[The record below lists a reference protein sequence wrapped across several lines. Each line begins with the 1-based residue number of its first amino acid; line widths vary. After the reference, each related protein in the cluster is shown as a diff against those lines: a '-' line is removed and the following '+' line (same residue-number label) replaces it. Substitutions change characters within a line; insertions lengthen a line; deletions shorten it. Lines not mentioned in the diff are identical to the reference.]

1 MQVTGRTH
9 VGPQTFFGGSSLKIL
24 DNRVISVDS
33 NTLGLVRDPYLK
45 QSIHFFFFLWACTR
59 HCVVAFEWRRKIVK
73 RRSAVS
79 VTVIRYVVN

>member
-1 MQVTGRTH
+1 METLQVTGRTH

-45 QSIHFFFFLWACTR
+45 QSIHFFFFFCGPALD
-59 HCVVAFEWRRKIVK
+59 IVLLPLNGVEK
-73 RRSAVS
+73 
-79 VTVIRYVVN
+79 